1 MRHDWSRLKVLD
13 ESNPGFHAGRTTANA
28 ILPIRTAAE
37 YNCVA
42 TKTQMAVLL
51 NDLKWCFDTPA
62 NPAIEL
68 ALMRLGVPA
77 FYATMLN
84 DIDMHSTKPTVTAAG
99 LTLDL
104 ANHLGCQGVH
114 RQLHGTGQGTVEGPL
129 NWLPAADIVIAVAR
143 AASTNPATMP
153 TGGGAWVEVPVA
165 VYVGDS
171 ALAQSGP
178 ESVPSLRRVD
188 NATGLMYYFL
198 GLERRA
204 KKCL

>member
-51 NDLKWCFDTPA
+51 DDLKWCFDTPA
-62 NPAIEL
+62 NPVIEL

-84 DIDMHSTKPTVTAAG
+84 DIDMHSAKSTGTAAG

-104 ANHLGCQGVH
+104 ASHLGCQGAH
-114 RQLHGTGQGTVEGPL
+114 R
-129 NWLPAADIVIAVAR
+129 
-143 AASTNPATMP
+143 
-153 TGGGAWVEVPVA
+153 
-165 VYVGDS
+165 
-171 ALAQSGP
+171 
-178 ESVPSLRRVD
+178 
-188 NATGLMYYFL
+188 
-198 GLERRA
+198 
-204 KKCL
+204 